1 MATPH
6 KERAHSAIGAS
17 SAYRW
22 WQCPGSVR
30 LCEGIED
37 TASEYAAEG
46 TRAHEFAEYCLT
58 TSITDASGPDAR
70 EHVHWTRDIAE
81 AVQEYLD
88 LIWPRVTD
96 GAELEVERRFHL
108 TDIDED
114 AFGTNDAM
122 IYYPKKKLLEI
133 FDYKHGAGV
142 SVDAEDNKQL
152 LYYALG
158 AALAKDNLPIEQ
170 ITMWIVQPR
179 CSHPEGSV
187 RSWTITSEDLLDWA
201 GDLKQAVARTKDPD
215 APLVAGDQCRWCPAA
230 AICPAN
236 RDHAIDGARLDFTDP
251 AELSETD
258 LSDLLDRV
266 SHIEAWIRSV
276 REYAYTRAMAG
287 DPPRGYKLVQK
298 RPSRKWADEKGAIKY
313 IRRRGL
319 LEEDY
324 YERKLK
330 SVAQIEKQLEKDDRE
345 ALNDFVIKESS
356 GLTLAPDSD
365 RRSAVTP
372 SATDDFSIVDSD

>member
-1 MATPH
+1 MLKNH

-22 WQCPGSVR
+22 WNCPGSVR
-30 LCEGIED
+30 LCDGIED
-37 TASEYAAEG
+37 KASEYAEEG

-58 TSITDASGPDAR
+58 TGVKDASGPDAR
-70 EHVHWTRDIAE
+70 EHVHWTPEIAE

-88 LIWPRVTD
+88 LIWPKV
-96 GAELEVERRFHL
+96 GKGSELEVERRFHL

-114 AFGTNDAM
+114 AYGTNDAM
-122 IYYPKKKLLEI
+122 IYHPKKRLLEI

-179 CSHPEGSV
+179 CNHPDGPV
-187 RSWTITSEDLLDWA
+187 RSWTISAEDLMDWA
-201 GDLKQAVARTKDPD
+201 GDLKQAVARTKEPD
-215 APLVAGDQCRWCPAA
+215 APLVAGAQCRWCPAA
-230 AICPAN
+230 PICPAN
-236 RDHAIDGARLDFTDP
+236 QEFAIQGAKLDFTDP
-251 AELSETD
+251 AELPENE
-258 LSDLLDRV
+258 LSDLLDRI

-276 REYAYTRAMAG
+276 REYAYARAMAG

-313 IRRRGL
+313 IRRLGL

-324 YERKLK
+324 YEKKLK
-330 SVAQIEKQLEKDDRE
+330 SVAQIEKQLDRDDRE
-345 ALNDFVIKESS
+345 PLADFVVKESS
-356 GLTLAPDSD
+356 GLTLAPDTD
-365 RRSAVTP
+365 RRPAVTP
-372 SATDDFSIVDSD
+372 NATDDFVETD